1 MIRGYST
8 TASAS
13 VFQTEDEGSIPFIR
27 SINKLRVS
35 LSYYFINMIANID
48 DIRLEQFLRNRN
60 SGKLVWKTKEG
71 KIIPLK
77 ELSDE
82 HLTNILNVYSRNK
95 DRITNIKPS
104 SLNFY

>member
-1 MIRGYST
+1 
-8 TASAS
+8 
-13 VFQTEDEGSIPFIR
+13 
-27 SINKLRVS
+27 
-35 LSYYFINMIANID
+35 MIANID

-82 HLTNILNVYSRNK
+82 HLTNILNVYSLNK
-95 DRITNIKPS
+95 DQTTNIKPS
-104 SLNFY
+104 SLNFYQEYRI

>member
-1 MIRGYST
+1 
-8 TASAS
+8 
-13 VFQTEDEGSIPFIR
+13 
-27 SINKLRVS
+27 
-35 LSYYFINMIANID
+35 MIATID

-60 SGKLVWKTKEG
+60 SGKLIWKTKEG

-95 DRITNIKPS
+95 DQITNIKPS

>member
-1 MIRGYST
+1 
-8 TASAS
+8 
-13 VFQTEDEGSIPFIR
+13 
-27 SINKLRVS
+27 
-35 LSYYFINMIANID
+35 MIANID
-48 DIRLEQFLRNRN
+48 DIRLEQFLRSRN

-82 HLTNILNVYSRNK
+82 HLTNILNVYSLNK
-95 DRITNIKPS
+95 DQTTNIKPS

>member
-1 MIRGYST
+1 
-8 TASAS
+8 
-13 VFQTEDEGSIPFIR
+13 
-27 SINKLRVS
+27 
-35 LSYYFINMIANID
+35 MIANID

-82 HLTNILNVYSRNK
+82 HLTNILNVYSLNK
-95 DRITNIKPS
+95 DQTTNIKPS

>member
-1 MIRGYST
+1 
-8 TASAS
+8 
-13 VFQTEDEGSIPFIR
+13 
-27 SINKLRVS
+27 
-35 LSYYFINMIANID
+35 MIANID
-48 DIRLEQFLRNRN
+48 ELRLEEFLRSRN

-82 HLTNILNVYSRNK
+82 HLTNILNIYYRNK
-95 DRITNIKPS
+95 AQITNIKPS

>member
-1 MIRGYST
+1 
-8 TASAS
+8 
-13 VFQTEDEGSIPFIR
+13 
-27 SINKLRVS
+27 
-35 LSYYFINMIANID
+35 MIANID
-48 DIRLEQFLRNRN
+48 ELRLEEFLRSRN

-82 HLTNILNVYSRNK
+82 HLTNILNVYSLNK
-95 DRITNIKPS
+95 DQTTNIKPS

>member
-1 MIRGYST
+1 
-8 TASAS
+8 
-13 VFQTEDEGSIPFIR
+13 
-27 SINKLRVS
+27 
-35 LSYYFINMIANID
+35 MIANID
-48 DIRLEQFLRNRN
+48 ELRLEQFLRNRS

-82 HLTNILNVYSRNK
+82 HLTNILNVYSRNEEQT
-95 DRITNIKPS
+95 TNIKPS

>member
-1 MIRGYST
+1 
-8 TASAS
+8 
-13 VFQTEDEGSIPFIR
+13 
-27 SINKLRVS
+27 
-35 LSYYFINMIANID
+35 MIATIEGL
-48 DIRLEQFLRNRN
+48 RLEQFLRNRN

-71 KIIPLK
+71 RIIPLK

-95 DRITNIKPS
+95 DQTTNIKPS

>member
-1 MIRGYST
+1 
-8 TASAS
+8 
-13 VFQTEDEGSIPFIR
+13 
-27 SINKLRVS
+27 
-35 LSYYFINMIANID
+35 MIANID
-48 DIRLEQFLRNRN
+48 ELRLEEFLRSRN

-82 HLTNILNVYSRNK
+82 HLTNILNVYYRNK

>member
-1 MIRGYST
+1 
-8 TASAS
+8 
-13 VFQTEDEGSIPFIR
+13 
-27 SINKLRVS
+27 
-35 LSYYFINMIANID
+35 MIANID
-48 DIRLEQFLRNRN
+48 DIRLEQFLRSRN

-82 HLTNILNVYSRNK
+82 HLTNILNVYSL
-95 DRITNIKPS
+95 DEDQTTNIKHS

>member
-1 MIRGYST
+1 
-8 TASAS
+8 
-13 VFQTEDEGSIPFIR
+13 
-27 SINKLRVS
+27 
-35 LSYYFINMIANID
+35 MIANID

-82 HLTNILNVYSRNK
+82 HLTNILNVYSLNK
-95 DRITNIKPS
+95 DQATNIKPS

>member
-27 SINKLRVS
+27 SINKLRET

-48 DIRLEQFLRNRN
+48 ELRLEQFLRNRS

-95 DRITNIKPS
+95 DQTTNIKPS

>member
-13 VFQTEDEGSIPFIR
+13 VFQTEDENSIPFICF
-27 SINKLRVS
+27 INKLRET

-48 DIRLEQFLRNRN
+48 ELRLEQFLRNRN

-71 KIIPLK
+71 RIIPLK
-77 ELSDE
+77 ELFDE
-82 HLTNILNVYSRNK
+82 HLTNILNVYYRNK
-95 DRITNIKPS
+95 DQITNIKPS

>member
-1 MIRGYST
+1 
-8 TASAS
+8 
-13 VFQTEDEGSIPFIR
+13 
-27 SINKLRVS
+27 
-35 LSYYFINMIANID
+35 MIATIED
-48 DIRLEQFLRNRN
+48 LKLEQFLRSRN

>member
-1 MIRGYST
+1 
-8 TASAS
+8 
-13 VFQTEDEGSIPFIR
+13 
-27 SINKLRVS
+27 
-35 LSYYFINMIANID
+35 MIATID

-60 SGKLVWKTKEG
+60 SGKLIWKTKEG

-82 HLTNILNVYSRNK
+82 HLTNILNVYSLNK
-95 DRITNIKPS
+95 DQTTNIKPS

>member
-1 MIRGYST
+1 
-8 TASAS
+8 
-13 VFQTEDEGSIPFIR
+13 
-27 SINKLRVS
+27 
-35 LSYYFINMIANID
+35 MIANID
-48 DIRLEQFLRNRN
+48 ELRLEEFLRNRN

-82 HLTNILNVYSRNK
+82 HLTNILNVYSLNK
-95 DRITNIKPS
+95 DQTTNIKPS

>member
-1 MIRGYST
+1 
-8 TASAS
+8 
-13 VFQTEDEGSIPFIR
+13 
-27 SINKLRVS
+27 
-35 LSYYFINMIANID
+35 MIANID
-48 DIRLEQFLRNRN
+48 ELRLEEFLRSRN

-82 HLTNILNVYSRNK
+82 HLTNILNVYYRNK
-95 DRITNIKPS
+95 DQITNIKPS

>member
-1 MIRGYST
+1 
-8 TASAS
+8 
-13 VFQTEDEGSIPFIR
+13 
-27 SINKLRVS
+27 
-35 LSYYFINMIANID
+35 MIANID

-104 SLNFY
+104 SLNFYQ

>member
-1 MIRGYST
+1 
-8 TASAS
+8 
-13 VFQTEDEGSIPFIR
+13 
-27 SINKLRVS
+27 
-35 LSYYFINMIANID
+35 MIATID

-60 SGKLVWKTKEG
+60 SGKLIWKTKEG

-82 HLTNILNVYSRNK
+82 HLTNILNIYYRNK
-95 DRITNIKPS
+95 DQITNIKPS

>member
-1 MIRGYST
+1 
-8 TASAS
+8 
-13 VFQTEDEGSIPFIR
+13 
-27 SINKLRVS
+27 
-35 LSYYFINMIANID
+35 MIATLED
-48 DIRLEQFLRNRN
+48 LKFEQFLRNRN

-82 HLTNILNVYSRNK
+82 HLTNILNVHSLNK
-95 DRITNIKPS
+95 DQTTNIKPS

>member
-1 MIRGYST
+1 
-8 TASAS
+8 
-13 VFQTEDEGSIPFIR
+13 
-27 SINKLRVS
+27 
-35 LSYYFINMIANID
+35 MIANID
-48 DIRLEQFLRNRN
+48 ELRLEEFLRSRN

-95 DRITNIKPS
+95 NHTTDIKPS

>member
-1 MIRGYST
+1 
-8 TASAS
+8 
-13 VFQTEDEGSIPFIR
+13 
-27 SINKLRVS
+27 
-35 LSYYFINMIANID
+35 MIATIED
-48 DIRLEQFLRNRN
+48 LRLEQFLRNRN

-95 DRITNIKPS
+95 DQITNIKPS
-104 SLNFY
+104 SLNFYQEYKI

>member
-1 MIRGYST
+1 
-8 TASAS
+8 
-13 VFQTEDEGSIPFIR
+13 
-27 SINKLRVS
+27 
-35 LSYYFINMIANID
+35 MIANID
-48 DIRLEQFLRNRN
+48 DIRLEQFLRSRN

-82 HLTNILNVYSRNK
+82 HLNNILNVYSLNK
-95 DRITNIKPS
+95 DQTTNIKPS

>member
-1 MIRGYST
+1 
-8 TASAS
+8 
-13 VFQTEDEGSIPFIR
+13 
-27 SINKLRVS
+27 
-35 LSYYFINMIANID
+35 MIANID

-60 SGKLVWKTKEG
+60 SGKLVWKTKKG

-82 HLTNILNVYSRNK
+82 HLTNILNVYSLNK
-95 DRITNIKPS
+95 DQTTNIKPS

>member
-1 MIRGYST
+1 
-8 TASAS
+8 
-13 VFQTEDEGSIPFIR
+13 
-27 SINKLRVS
+27 
-35 LSYYFINMIANID
+35 MIANID
-48 DIRLEQFLRNRN
+48 ELRLEEFLRSRN

-104 SLNFY
+104 SLNFYQEYEI

>member
-1 MIRGYST
+1 
-8 TASAS
+8 
-13 VFQTEDEGSIPFIR
+13 
-27 SINKLRVS
+27 
-35 LSYYFINMIANID
+35 MIANID
-48 DIRLEQFLRNRN
+48 ELRLEEFLRSRN

-95 DRITNIKPS
+95 DEITNINPS

>member
-1 MIRGYST
+1 
-8 TASAS
+8 
-13 VFQTEDEGSIPFIR
+13 
-27 SINKLRVS
+27 
-35 LSYYFINMIANID
+35 MIANIN

-82 HLTNILNVYSRNK
+82 HLTNILNVYSLNK
-95 DRITNIKPS
+95 DQTTNIKPS